1 VWREAAHVLPR
12 AVMAGLSLRSLDAG
26 CAGFYAGL
34 SSELRDALVFARG
47 DQAQC
52 DAIITRR
59 LIFLK
64 DRCGPPRTKPPPLT
78 LP

>member
-1 VWREAAHVLPR
+1 MWREAARVLPQVVT
-12 AVMAGLSLRSLDAG
+12 AWPLLRSLDAG
-26 CAGFYAGL
+26 CAGSYAGL
-34 SSELRDALVFARG
+34 SSELREAIVFARG

-59 LIFLK
+59 LIFVK
-64 DRCGPPRTKPPPLT
+64 DRCGPPKTQPPPLT